1 MLTSYVSLLKVLF
14 QSLNKQTSP
23 KNKGCCV
30 QNLVLLHLE
39 VIRMLELI
47 LLLPGLSAG
56 LLLLAQPP
64 AQAEPTPQP
73 GHVPEQHWVFPGS
86 DRLLFA
92 FS

>member
-1 MLTSYVSLLKVLF
+1 
-14 QSLNKQTSP
+14 
-23 KNKGCCV
+23 
-30 QNLVLLHLE
+30 
-39 VIRMLELI
+39 MLELI

>member
-1 MLTSYVSLLKVLF
+1 MLTYISLLKVLF

-39 VIRMLELI
+39 VIRILGLI
-47 LLLPGLSAG
+47 LLLPGLSSG
-56 LLLLAQPP
+56 LLLLAKSS

-73 GHVPEQHWVFPGS
+73 GHVPEQQWVFPGS